1 MQDTGTLVLLHIWY
15 AGRMSAGLGHKQH
28 NETPGLHGILA
39 IVQEMSVAEKRVNQR
54 WNQSTRV

>member
-54 WNQSTRV
+54 